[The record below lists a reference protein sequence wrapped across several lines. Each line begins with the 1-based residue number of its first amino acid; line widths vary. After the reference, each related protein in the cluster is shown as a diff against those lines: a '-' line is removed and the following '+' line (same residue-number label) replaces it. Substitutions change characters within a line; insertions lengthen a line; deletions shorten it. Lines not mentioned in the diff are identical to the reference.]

1 MTDRTSLSFEFP
13 ACRRRRIEADFSGG
27 EITSNGGVLLL
38 RQADRLLGLTAS
50 VAGRLADAR
59 QRGKV
64 EHGFTAMLRQRVF
77 ALALGYEDVNDHAA
91 LRFDLAL
98 QTAAGRD
105 RALASPSTLSRFENA
120 AGRAWAWRVHEVL
133 VAGFIASFDAP
144 PEELILDF
152 DATDDA
158 MHGKQEGR
166 FFHGYYDHYCFLPL
180 YVFCGERLL
189 VSYLRPSKIDG
200 AKHAWAILVLLVKKL
215 RQAWPG
221 VRIVFR
227 GDGGFCRHQ
236 DAWLVRAPRRRLHRR
251 PGQEQAAQ
259 PARRVVDGDGGK
271 GLRGKRRQAAPVRRV
286 HLRRRDLEADAPGD
300 RAHRGRSQGRQPALH
315 RHQPGRSGRK
325 NSTRSFTARRG
336 DMENRIKEQQLD
348 LFADRTSCHKWWPN
362 QFRLLLSSLAYTL
375 LETIRRIGL
384 EGTDMARAQAGTIRL
399 KLLKIGAVI
408 LRNSRRVRFHLSSAC
423 PNKACLCGQPKGL
436 RIAAENAPDPCEKP
450 SARQAGPGAAQD
462 HEKTAIERAT
472 PKSAPRDGKTSAR
485 SFEPAQR
492 DHGRQISGLAR
503 KIHERGTAKP
513 YNAL

>member
-1 MTDRTSLSFEFP
+1 MIQLLRLTQREDLTVTDCTALSFEFP
-13 ACRRRRIEADFSGG
+13 VCRKRRVEVDFSGG

-38 RQADRLLGLTAS
+38 RQADRLSGLTAS
-50 VAGRLADAR
+50 VARRLYDGR

-64 EHGFTAMLRQRVF
+64 EHGFVALLRQRVF

-91 LRFDLAL
+91 LRHDLAL
-98 QTAAGRD
+98 QTAAERN

-120 AGRAWAWRVHEVL
+120 AGRDWAWRIHEAL
-133 VAGFIASFDAP
+133 VEGFTASRSEA

-158 MHGKQEGR
+158 VHGKQEGR

-200 AKHAWAILVLLVKKL
+200 AKHAWAILALLVERL
-215 RQAWPG
+215 RAAWPG

-227 GDGGFCRHQ
+227 GDSGFCRHKMLGWCERKGVGYIVGLAKNARLNDLARPWMETAARGFAGTGLKQ
-236 DAWLVRAPRRRLHRR
+236 RRF
-251 PGQEQAAQ
+251 GEFAYAAGTWSTE
-259 PARRVVDGDGGK
+259 RRVIARIEHGPKGANPRYIVTNLEGGVQE
-271 GLRGKRRQAAPVRRV
+271 LYETLYCA
-286 HLRRRDLEADAPGD
+286 
-300 RAHRGRSQGRQPALH
+300 
-315 RHQPGRSGRK
+315 
-325 NSTRSFTARRG
+325 RG

-348 LFADRTSCHKWWPN
+348 LFADRTSCHRWWPN

-408 LRNSRRVRFHLSSAC
+408 LRNSRRVRFHLSGAC
-423 PNKACLCGQPKGL
+423 PNKALFML
-436 RIAAENAPDPCEKP
+436 AAE
-450 SARQAGPGAAQD
+450 RLTPG
-462 HEKTAIERAT
+462 
-472 PKSAPRDGKTSAR
+472 
-485 SFEPAQR
+485 
-492 DHGRQISGLAR
+492 
-503 KIHERGTAKP
+503 
-513 YNAL
+513 